1 MSAIETRKSL
11 EREADKLWQQI
22 SELQRQE
29 ENIRTVIGDV
39 EKQTPGTEIYLQ
51 ESSREQTY
59 LLPILEREIQGIE
72 TQIEMTKHELE
83 KADDVRRSAQRQNL
97 PEAIKASTARHN
109 QLKGELTLLTIQLDE
124 ASYKR
129 NLSREK
135 HSNLLNQ
142 HLTTIGSLTSLNEE
156 LREINKQKH
165 ALIKQRDALVIE
177 INNLKSSDEPEP
189 NADPTIYLSND

>member
-156 LREINKQKH
+156 LREVNKQKH